1 MEYRSQKILLT
12 GKIDEEAKDYLVW
25 CCHQSNSL
33 YNSALFAIRQ
43 AHFEQGK
50 TYTFFDKYDQYRI
63 AFKDRYVKVS
73 YAQFCQEFKTNKH
86 YIGLGGQQGQ
96 QCLKSVVEG
105 IASYNR
111 LLKMYWQGEIQD
123 KPRIPRY
130 RQSRGLYQVAFPA
143 QAVTY
148 DEYEGTCKLAISKEC
163 KPELINKELIIPG
176 GYGFTSEQLAEVRI
190 IPACGK
196 LWAEYVY
203 KTEAKTAKGLDYT
216 QAIGIDPGVTNWLTV
231 VSTKGKSFIVCGRK
245 IKSINQRYN
254 KAVAKYKKGKS
265 DFYWDEYLD
274 KITHRRNCQM
284 RDAVN
289 KAARFIVNYCL
300 NHGIGNIVFGW
311 GQGVKT
317 ESNLGRRNNQ
327 NFVQI
332 PTARLKNRIK
342 ELAESVGIV
351 FTETEESYTSK
362 SSFLDEDILPTYGAK
377 PKEWK
382 PSGRRI
388 TRGTYRTA
396 KSWLISADAQGGAN
410 ILKKVA
416 IQLGISLAEVGRE
429 ALTLPKRYDLF
440 GMSKLYRK
448 RSEAVFQPA

>member
-73 YAQFCQEFKTNKH
+73 YAQLCQEFKTNK
-86 YIGLGGQQGQ
+86 Y
-96 QCLKSVVEG
+96 
-105 IASYNR
+105 Y
-111 LLKMYWQGEIQD
+111 
-123 KPRIPRY
+123 
-130 RQSRGLYQVAFPA
+130 
-143 QAVTY
+143 
-148 DEYEGTCKLAISKEC
+148 
-163 KPELINKELIIPG
+163 
-176 GYGFTSEQLAEVRI
+176 
-190 IPACGK
+190 
-196 LWAEYVY
+196 
-203 KTEAKTAKGLDYT
+203 
-216 QAIGIDPGVTNWLTV
+216 
-231 VSTKGKSFIVCGRK
+231 
-245 IKSINQRYN
+245 
-254 KAVAKYKKGKS
+254 
-265 DFYWDEYLD
+265 
-274 KITHRRNCQM
+274 
-284 RDAVN
+284 
-289 KAARFIVNYCL
+289 
-300 NHGIGNIVFGW
+300 
-311 GQGVKT
+311 
-317 ESNLGRRNNQ
+317 
-327 NFVQI
+327 
-332 PTARLKNRIK
+332 
-342 ELAESVGIV
+342 
-351 FTETEESYTSK
+351 
-362 SSFLDEDILPTYGAK
+362 
-377 PKEWK
+377 
-382 PSGRRI
+382 RRI